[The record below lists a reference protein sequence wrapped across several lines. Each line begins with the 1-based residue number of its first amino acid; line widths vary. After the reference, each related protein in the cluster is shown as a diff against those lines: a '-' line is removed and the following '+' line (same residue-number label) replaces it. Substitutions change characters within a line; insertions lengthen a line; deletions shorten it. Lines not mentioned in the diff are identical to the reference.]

1 MTSNVA
7 KSDVIIATKDA
18 ISCDLNGEAV
28 IMHLPTETYYGL
40 DPTGAVIWSFLQE
53 GRTLDDI
60 CDRLTAEF
68 DVTRE
73 QCAAE
78 VGRLIEEMRANG
90 LVEVVGHVS

>member
-1 MTSNVA
+1 MTSSVA

-28 IMHLPTETYYGL
+28 IMHLPTETYFGL
-40 DPTGAVIWSFLQE
+40 DPIGAVIWNFIQE

-60 CDRLTAEF
+60 CYRLTSEF
-68 DVTRE
+68 DVTGE

-78 VGRLIEEMRANG
+78 VGRLIDEMRANG
-90 LVEVVGHVS
+90 LVEVIEHAS